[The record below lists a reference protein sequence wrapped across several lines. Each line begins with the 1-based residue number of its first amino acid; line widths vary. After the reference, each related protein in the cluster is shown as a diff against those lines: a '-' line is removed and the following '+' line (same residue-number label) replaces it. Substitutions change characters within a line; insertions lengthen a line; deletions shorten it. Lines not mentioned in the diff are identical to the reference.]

1 VNISK
6 QDVGFDIDQFELASH
21 IVLSETSDRHHGGSA
36 EDGKESSNCSDS
48 ETSSDDEDDS
58 DSSSSSSDGFVAGGC
73 TTSTDH
79 DKFVPVSAASCSDDG
94 NSHPSVTIGDLL
106 VVSENISPAAA
117 AVEPAELVCKQLSS
131 LTVYDEQQRV
141 TSVVPELPQSGS
153 DLPAEC

>member
-1 VNISK
+1 VNLSK
-6 QDVGFDIDQFELASH
+6 QDVGFDIDQLELASH
-21 IVLSETSDRHHGGSA
+21 MVLSEASDRHHVGSA
-36 EDGKESSNCSDS
+36 EDGKESSSCSDS

-58 DSSSSSSDGFVAGGC
+58 DSSSSSDGFVAGGC

-79 DKFVPVSAASCSDDG
+79 DKLVPVSAVSCSDDG
-94 NSHPSVTIGDLL
+94 NSHRSVTIGDLL

-131 LTVYDEQQRV
+131 LRVSDEQQRV